1 MYKKLFF
8 EKNICGDFVQVYKRK
23 SKFKKYLLI
32 SIILIIFISM
42 IFFLIKTYQEIEIYE
57 EYMSK
62 EVTLS
67 TVYKEN
73 VDNSN
78 DISENNINVIENITK
93 SVCGISKLKSTGSSI
108 LSMTSESDLGL
119 GTGIVVSSNGYI
131 LSNCHVT
138 GEKYS
143 TCYITI
149 EDLSTYSG
157 TVVWSDK
164 DLDLSIT
171 KIKAENL
178 SFVNLGSS
186 DNLNLGQTVYAIGN
200 PIGYEFRKTVTCGII
215 SGLNRTLKI
224 EENDTTYYMS
234 DLIQT
239 DATINPGNSGGP
251 LILENGD
258 VIGINS
264 VKITSA
270 DGIGFAVPINIIKPI
285 INKYIQTGNFEE
297 STLGIY
303 GYDQSISQYLN
314 YSSKLS
320 EGVYVEKVN
329 YNNSEI
335 KKGDLICKIDEQSVF
350 TINDLKEY
358 IYTKEPGDSVTLE
371 IIRNKIKKEITVTL
385 GKK

>member
-1 MYKKLFF
+1 MT
-8 EKNICGDFVQVYKRK
+8 
-23 SKFKKYLLI
+23 
-32 SIILIIFISM
+32 
-42 IFFLIKTYQEIEIYE
+42 FFLIKTYQEIEIYE
-57 EYMSK
+57 EYMSE

-67 TVYKEN
+67 TVYEEN
-73 VDNSN
+73 VDNSYDN
-78 DISENNINVIENITK
+78 SENNINVIENITK

-149 EDLSTYSG
+149 EDLNTYSG

-171 KIKAENL
+171 KINAENL

-186 DNLNLGQTVYAIGN
+186 DNLKLGQTVYAIGN
-200 PIGYEFRKTVTCGII
+200 PIGYEFRKTVTSGII

-224 EENDTTYYMS
+224 EENDITYYMS

-258 VIGINS
+258 FIGINS

-270 DGIGFAVPINIIKPI
+270 DGIGFAIPINIIKPI
-285 INKYIQTGNFEE
+285 INKYIQTGKFEE
-297 STLGIY
+297 PTLGIY
-303 GYDQSISQYLN
+303 GYDQSISHYLN

-335 KKGDLICKIDEQSVF
+335 KKGDLISKIDEQSIC
-350 TINDLKEY
+350 TINDLKQY

-371 IIRNKIKKEITVTL
+371 ILRNKIKKEITVTL